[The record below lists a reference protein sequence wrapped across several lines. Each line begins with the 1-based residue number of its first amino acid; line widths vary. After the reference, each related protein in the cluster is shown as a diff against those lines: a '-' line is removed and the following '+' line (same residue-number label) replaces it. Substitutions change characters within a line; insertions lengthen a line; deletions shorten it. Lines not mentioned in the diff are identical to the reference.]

1 MAAESSE
8 SFHPDKTTWDVGAP
22 PSAEPEQYGDFAII
36 AGILGKMGVPP
47 DFESDAT
54 LRYTHRRDGEMDI
67 YFVANA
73 EERSLEADCVFRVTD
88 KRPELW
94 DAVTGEI
101 RSLDEF
107 RMASGRTSVPL
118 RFEPHQSFFIVFR
131 KPAPGAKPT
140 RRNFPEQE
148 EVCDIGGPWDVL
160 FDPNWGGPG
169 NIKFNALEDWTR
181 RAEEEIRYYSGP
193 ATYRTTF
200 DLPFSADFSKQE
212 EDRGPRRIRLDLGSV
227 KHIAR
232 VRLNDRD
239 LGVVWSPPWQV
250 DITGAVKKKGNELE
264 ITVANLWVNRL
275 IGDERQPPD
284 CEYSEGGS
292 LIRWPEW
299 LLRGEPRPSQGRIAF
314 TTWKHYTKDLPLL
327 PSGLIGPVTIRT
339 EVSGPLPKK

>member
-1 MAAESSE
+1 MG
-8 SFHPDKTTWDVGAP
+8 TP
-22 PSAEPEQYGDFAII
+22 PLAEPQQYGDFAEV
-36 AGILGKMGVPP
+36 ARRLEEMGILP
-47 DFESDAT
+47 DFESEAR
-54 LRYTHRRDGEMDI
+54 LRYAHRRDGETDI
-67 YFVANA
+67 YFVVNA
-73 EERSLEADCVFRVTD
+73 EERSLRADCVFRVAD

-94 DAVTGEI
+94 DPVTGQI
-101 RSLDEF
+101 RDLDEF
-107 RMASGRTSVPL
+107 TMASGRTSMPL

-250 DITGAVKKKGNELE
+250 DITGVVKKKGNELE

-299 LLRGEPRPSQGRIAF
+299 LLRGEPRPSQGRISF
-314 TTWKHYTKDLPLL
+314 TTWKHYEKDSVLL
-327 PSGLIGPVTIRT
+327 ASGLIGPVTIWT
-339 EVSGPLPKK
+339 EASGPLLER